1 MLIGQVVNGGPK
13 KLAKGAK
20 ITKEYLDDLD
30 KYHWFDIRP
39 ADEPRHR
46 AGSDQGIDQREASP
60 VRSGLRREA
69 QETDPGR

>member
-39 ADEPRHR
+39 ADDAAPPRWK
-46 AGSDQGIDQREASP
+46 
-60 VRSGLRREA
+60 RSRNRSTRSVTSSTWPSKRSA
-69 QETDPGR
+69 RS